1 MANVGSLREH
11 LVTELNDLLNAEQQL
26 IKALPKMVDQAT
38 SAQLKAAF
46 RNHLGQTRMH
56 ERRATQ
62 ALKALGEK
70 ASGETCEAMKG
81 LLEEGEDLMSSSDE
95 GALLDAMMITAAQK
109 VEHYEIASYGTA
121 RTYARV
127 LAERDVARL
136 LEQTL
141 KEEKAA
147 DKKLTSIA
155 EGSINKKAAREWHE
169 QSRTSGML
177 DKGAYW
183 MGSTV
188 GRAVGRVM
196 PRASA
201 SDRKST
207 RRSNAPASRSKGR
220 RGGARSRS
228 RR

>member
-38 SAQLKAAF
+38 NAPLKAAF
-46 RNHLGQTRMH
+46 RSHLGQTRMH
-56 ERRATQ
+56 ERRAAQ
-62 ALKALGEK
+62 ALRALGEK
-70 ASGETCEAMKG
+70 PSGETCEAMKG
-81 LLEEGEDLMSSSDE
+81 LLEEGEDLMSSGEE

-127 LAERDVARL
+127 LGEREVARL
-136 LEQTL
+136 LEETL

-147 DKKLTSIA
+147 DKKLTTIA
-155 EGSINKKAAREWHE
+155 EGTINKKAAREWHE
-169 QSRTSGML
+169 QSRNGGML
-177 DKGAYW
+177 DKGAHW

-188 GRAVGRVM
+188 GRMVGRVM
-196 PRASA
+196 PRAA
-201 SDRKST
+201 AQDRGKA
-207 RRSNAPASRSKGR
+207 RRSTNRTSPAKGR
-220 RGGARSRS
+220 RRASRSRS